1 MAVDTLEVIYLYDQ
15 KNSAQLI
22 QYYGLVHAGTV
33 VPMLEAVMAVVPV
46 ECLAVHFHDTYGQ
59 ALVNIMVALQVNFI
73 LPLLT
78 ADSEYESLII
88 APPKHACQK
97 ILRHAPLHIFYP
109 PKSNST
115 IQGCSLLCTRM
126 YSVLLKILYKSLV
139 TLTSTSTPTRQ
150 PQHVDGNI
158 G

>member
-1 MAVDTLEVIYLYDQ
+1 MIK
-15 KNSAQLI
+15 KNTAQLI

-97 ILRHAPLHIFYP
+97 FLRHAPLHIFLPSKKQFY
-109 PKSNST
+109 N
-115 IQGCSLLCTRM
+115 TRVQFTLHKD
-126 YSVLLKILYKSLV
+126 VLGSFKNLI
-139 TLTSTSTPTRQ
+139 
-150 PQHVDGNI
+150 
-158 G
+158 